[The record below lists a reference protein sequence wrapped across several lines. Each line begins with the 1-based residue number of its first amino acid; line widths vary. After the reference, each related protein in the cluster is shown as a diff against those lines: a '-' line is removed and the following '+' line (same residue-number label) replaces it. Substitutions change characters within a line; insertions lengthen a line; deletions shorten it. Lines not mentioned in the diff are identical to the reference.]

1 MFFSLLLCAFET
13 HVRLLTAPI
22 ALNFGFL
29 YNPGGRVLFM
39 LLVGF
44 MALAAGS
51 TCVPAAASRALSSRA
66 LPRALA
72 RRSTRRG
79 GDAEPP
85 LFSRARFSPRFTSLP
100 SSSSRWAYLT
110 AALDFATAFV
120 NAVMYFLSLIHI

>member
-51 TCVPAAASRALSSRA
+51 TCVPAAASRAR
-66 LPRALA
+66 A
-72 RRSTRRG
+72 RR
-79 GDAEPP
+79 
-85 LFSRARFSPRFTSLP
+85 AR
-100 SSSSRWAYLT
+100 
-110 AALDFATAFV
+110 AALDA
-120 NAVMYFLSLIHI
+120 SGRGR